1 MADETSRAPR
11 GARAALLVVDVQN
24 DFCEG
29 GALAVPG
36 ADRAIEAA
44 NRYLEEAATR
54 GMTIYASRDW
64 HPAMTRHFRLYG
76 GEWPVHC
83 VQGTPGARFHDA
95 LRLPATTV
103 VVSKGEHADR
113 PGYSAF
119 EGHTPE
125 GAGLLADLRR
135 RGVDHLYVAGLAT
148 DYCVRASVVDALAAG
163 LRATVLEDAI
173 AGVDLRPG
181 DSARALHEMRERGA
195 VLAQGVHSLTSAP
208 QA

>member
-1 MADETSRAPR
+1 MADETSHAP
-11 GARAALLVVDVQN
+11 GVTPAALLVVDVQN

-29 GALAVPG
+29 GALAVPNAG
-36 ADRAIEAA
+36 QALDALNGYLDEAV
-44 NRYLEEAATR
+44 RQ

-64 HPAMTRHFRLYG
+64 HPPTTRHFKAYG

-83 VQGTPGARFHDA
+83 VQGTPGARFHEA
-95 LRLPATTV
+95 LRLPAATV
-103 VVSKGEHADR
+103 VVTKGEQADR

-125 GAGLLADLRR
+125 GRPLLEDLKG
-135 RGVDHLYVAGLAT
+135 RGVHRLYVAGLAT

-163 LRATVLEDAI
+163 LQVTVLEDAI
-173 AGVDLRPG
+173 AGVDLHPG
-181 DSARALHEMRERGA
+181 DSARALDEMRAGGA
-195 VLAQGVHSLTSAP
+195 VLARGFQERL